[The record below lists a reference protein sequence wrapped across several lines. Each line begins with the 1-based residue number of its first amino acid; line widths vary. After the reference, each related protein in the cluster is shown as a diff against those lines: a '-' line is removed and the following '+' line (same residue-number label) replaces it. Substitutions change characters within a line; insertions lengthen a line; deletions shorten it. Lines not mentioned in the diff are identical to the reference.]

1 METIEQ
7 EPSKRKRRVPLHIKI
22 LIGLALGALA
32 GGIAQAYLG
41 PDNPDLIWFI
51 TNVTQPLGQLFLRL
65 IFMMVVPLVVS
76 ALILGVS
83 EMGEASKVGRIGLK
97 CLLMTVLLSGIAV
110 IIAFAAVNIVQPGA
124 GVDQSRVETLME
136 VYQGQAQAV
145 EETVAET
152 QKPFTQTVVEI
163 VPRNPF
169 LEATRAL
176 EGGIL
181 PLMFFSLLVGIAMIG
196 LPAEKMLPLK
206 RLLEAIFE
214 VSMKIIG
221 YAMTFAPIGVFALIF
236 TSASLLGLDAVTA
249 LGKYFFLVLLA
260 LAIHFLVVYSLTLKY
275 IAKRNPWRFYKNSTE
290 VLVTA
295 FATSSSNAT
304 LPTALRVSRDKLS
317 IPEKIGN
324 FVLTLGAT
332 ANQNGT
338 ALFEGITVLF
348 LAQFFGVE
356 LTFVQ
361 QLGILGWCILAGVGT
376 AGVPGGAWPMIAI
389 ILGTIGVPPEAIAIC
404 LGIDRLL
411 DMSRTMLNVQG
422 DIVIAASV
430 ATMEGYKPGEGK
442 PGPVPEYA
450 SG

>member
-1 METIEQ
+1 METTEQ
-7 EPSKRKRRVPLHIKI
+7 EPSKRKRRMPLHIKI

-32 GGIAQAYLG
+32 GGIAQASLG
-41 PDNPDLIWFI
+41 PENPNLIWFI

-110 IIAFAAVNIVQPGA
+110 IIAFVAVNIVQPGA
-124 GVDQSRVETLME
+124 GVDQTRVETLME
-136 VYQGQAQAV
+136 VYRGQAQAV

-181 PLMFFSLLVGIAMIG
+181 PLMFFSLIIGIAMIG

-206 RLLEAIFE
+206 RLMEAVFE

-221 YAMTFAPIGVFALIF
+221 YAMAFAPIGVFALVF
-236 TSASLLGLDAVTA
+236 TSASLLGIDAVAA
-249 LGKYFFLVLLA
+249 LGKYFFLVIFA
-260 LAIHFLVVYSLTLKY
+260 LAFHFLVVYTLTLKY
-275 IAKRNPWRFYKNSTE
+275 IAKRDPWKFYKNSTE

-361 QLGILGWCILAGVGT
+361 QLGILCWCILAGVGT

-411 DMSRTMLNVQG
+411 DMSRTTLNVQG